1 MTWPGMKINGGQRL
15 YNASGMGEDDEKEA
29 TLSRCRRQQQLYMVV
44 AVPAC
49 CEQLR
54 GVPVL
59 RWALAGPTAQ
69 ALGPA
74 TKLPT
79 PRGTLRKLWRA
90 ACCVRVFSVSSP
102 PQTRCRNHTPYSS
115 HSRNTQADEE

>member
-1 MTWPGMKINGGQRL
+1 MVVRGCETQAKWVRENDK
-15 YNASGMGEDDEKEA
+15 KEA
-29 TLSRCRRQQQLYMVV
+29 QRSRRHRQQRLYMVV

-54 GVPVL
+54 GVPAL
-59 RWALAGPTAQ
+59 RWALASPTVQ

-79 PRGTLRKLWRA
+79 PRGTLKMLWRVP
-90 ACCVRVFSVSSP
+90 CCVRVFSVSSP
-102 PQTRCRNHTPYSS
+102 PQARCRNHTP
-115 HSRNTQADEE
+115 